1 MSTTKAKIT
10 VKPSQPVLAAWA
22 PSMRLYSAA
31 LTKTPS
37 SNGCRP
43 QRPEPCF
50 RLSRL
55 GGNRLRRRADS
66 GGVAARPGRV
76 GEPRSWRTRR
86 VRGAAT
92 ATASYRAD
100 RGSGCAVGEDTSD
113 HDASANL

>member
-43 QRPEPCF
+43 QRQSPAFDC
-50 RLSRL
+50 LGLVGTGL
-55 GGNRLRRRADS
+55 GGELTLAESQLALTALASLAAGERDAFEVLPRLLRLI
-66 GGVAARPGRV
+66 GPTEVPVAR
-76 GEPRSWRTRR
+76 
-86 VRGAAT
+86 
-92 ATASYRAD
+92 
-100 RGSGCAVGEDTSD
+100 
-113 HDASANL
+113 